1 MAARTVITM
10 PASAKRGEVIEVR
23 TLIAHPMES
32 GYRTGADG
40 QVLPRD
46 ILRRFECRHDGELVF
61 AADLA
66 PAIAANPYIAFSLRA
81 TSSGTLSFTWK
92 GDKGF
97 SQTEERRL
105 DVA

>member
-1 MAARTVITM
+1 MARAGRTPSTWSSRSRPAWSEAMTARTVITV

-23 TLIAHPMES
+23 TLIAHPMEA
-32 GYRTGADG
+32 GYRTGAHARADG

-81 TSSGTLSFTWK
+81 
-92 GDKGF
+92 
-97 SQTEERRL
+97 
-105 DVA
+105 